1 MCLLSLGGLLFNFL
15 MAQLTLNETTHMKL
29 ESSTLALA
37 EPFLETAC
45 LPFANKLQPE
55 QELLPAIHSDMQ
67 LVCLTDHNLS

>member
-1 MCLLSLGGLLFNFL
+1 MCLLSLGGLLFIFL
-15 MAQLTLNETTHMKL
+15 MAPLTLNETTHMKL
-29 ESSTLALA
+29 ESTLALA
-37 EPFLETAC
+37 EPFSEIAC

>member
-15 MAQLTLNETTHMKL
+15 MAPLTLNETTHMKL

-37 EPFLETAC
+37 EPFSEI
-45 LPFANKLQPE
+45 ANKLQPE